1 MASLCIAYINVGST
15 CIIVFVLEFVMYGT
29 MFFGMHRYGT
39 ERVKCLAET
48 DKRVKLISDVCN
60 GIRTVKYY
68 CWEKPFKG
76 KVHDLRT
83 VELKNTEKMAWIMS
97 AGVECM
103 MGLIPN
109 VVPLVCFSLYPSVMG
124 KPLTSSVAFTSFTLF
139 NMLQMP
145 FAMLPMIAFMFVQFK

>member
-39 ERVKCLAET
+39 EREKCLAET

-68 CWEKPFKG
+68 CWEKPFK
-76 KVHDLRT
+76 
-83 VELKNTEKMAWIMS
+83 A
-97 AGVECM
+97 
-103 MGLIPN
+103 
-109 VVPLVCFSLYPSVMG
+109 LVGEERRMKGRSTAAARASWCSFARSR
-124 KPLTSSVAFTSFTLF
+124 TSSRGIST
-139 NMLQMP
+139 P
-145 FAMLPMIAFMFVQFK
+145 